1 MEKDKQ
7 RALSAWLKV
16 QSKLAK
22 RWLLMSVGLAFL
34 SAVMLVGQAT
44 LIASI
49 LHALI
54 IEHADKSTLVAQF
67 VVLAVVICLR
77 AACSWGKEITG
88 FRCGEEIRRHMRQ
101 LILEKLNTLARHL
114 SRENP
119 LAHGQ
124 HSS

>member
-1 MEKDKQ
+1 
-7 RALSAWLKV
+7 
-16 QSKLAK
+16 
-22 RWLLMSVGLAFL
+22 
-34 SAVMLVGQAT
+34 MLVGQAT

-101 LILEKLNTLARHL
+101 LILEKLNTWPGIYPGKTRWHMGNTHL
-114 SRENP
+114 R
-119 LAHGQ
+119 AG
-124 HSS
+124 